1 VETHERNRAI
11 NITKCFALLIMT
23 CVRLVKKL
31 GLVVGEDKVDMVG
44 QPAHHEDAD
53 HHTKHHHH
61 LQQHVL
67 SWIKSE

>member
-1 VETHERNRAI
+1 
-11 NITKCFALLIMT
+11 MT

-31 GLVVGEDKVDMVG
+31 RLVVGKDEVDMVG

-67 SWIKSE
+67 SCPNIM